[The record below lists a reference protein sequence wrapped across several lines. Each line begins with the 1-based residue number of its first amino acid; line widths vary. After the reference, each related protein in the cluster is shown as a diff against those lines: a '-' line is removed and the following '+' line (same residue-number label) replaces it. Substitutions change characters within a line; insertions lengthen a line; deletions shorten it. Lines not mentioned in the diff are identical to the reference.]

1 MGGRKVTNSDVL
13 PISFQSNILLGEV
26 VHLTGGHDYDASK
39 IQVLEDIEAVRKR
52 PGMYIGSTGPDGLLH
67 LIYEVVDNAVDEA
80 LAGYCTDIQVIVHED
95 KRVTVIDNGRG
106 IPVGIHPETGM
117 NTVELVLTTLHAGGK
132 FSGESYKVSGGLH
145 GVGVSVV
152 NALSEHFVVEV
163 SWRDGRVYRQEF
175 RRGRKLTELEVV
187 GRAKT
192 TGTSITFL
200 PDREIFGELRYNFSK
215 LSHRL
220 KELAYLNPGLRIR
233 LENRVVGVK
242 REFHFRGGVVA
253 FVKDLA
259 TGREPLHPE
268 PIYIADER
276 GDRTMEAAL
285 LFTDAM
291 DEEIFTFANNI
302 NTREGGS
309 HLTGFRAAL
318 TRVFNDYAREKRLLK
333 AKDESIP
340 GEAIREGLVAI
351 LSVKLQQPEF
361 EGQTKTKLGN
371 PEMRSY
377 VEEVVREQLAQYL
390 AKNPGVARAIV
401 EKSVTAHRARLAAA
415 KARKLV
421 RRKGA
426 LLANGLPGKL
436 ADCTSED
443 PEKSELFIVEGDSAG
458 GSAKQGR
465 DRTFQA
471 ILPLRGKVL
480 NVEKARLSKLL
491 DNQELRAII
500 TALGTGIREEFD
512 LGKLRYH
519 KIILMADADVDGAH
533 IRTLLLTF
541 FFRYL
546 RPLIENGHVY
556 IAQAPLYL
564 VQKGKERLYLYSE
577 EELEEL
583 RAKEDGRLV
592 VRRFKG
598 LGEMNPDELWETTMN
613 PKTRILKQVT
623 IRDALEADEIF
634 TTLMGQDV
642 GARRDFIRENA
653 HRVAVLDI

>member
-1 MGGRKVTNSDVL
+1 MTR
-13 PISFQSNILLGEV
+13 
-26 VHLTGGHDYDASK
+26 GHEYDASK

-80 LAGYCTDIQVIVHED
+80 LAGYCTEIQVIIHED

-106 IPVGIHPETGM
+106 IPVGIHPETGI

-132 FSGESYKVSGGLH
+132 FSTESYKVSGGLH

-152 NALSEHFVVEV
+152 NALSEFLTVEV
-163 SWRDGRVYRQEF
+163 RWRDGKVYRQEF
-175 RRGRKLTELEVV
+175 RRGRKVTELEAV
-187 GRAKT
+187 GKADS
-192 TGTSITFL
+192 TGTTITFL
-200 PDREIFGELRYNFSK
+200 PDREIFGEIRYNFSK
-215 LSHRL
+215 LAHRL

-233 LENRVVGVK
+233 LENRIAGVK
-242 REFHFRGGVVA
+242 REFRFRGGVVA

-259 TGREPLHPE
+259 TGKDPLHPE
-268 PIYIADER
+268 PIYIVDDR
-276 GDRTMEAAL
+276 GDRTVEAAL

-302 NTREGGS
+302 NTREGGT

-333 AKDESIP
+333 QKDGGIP

-351 LSVKLQQPEF
+351 LSVKLGQPEF

-371 PEMRSY
+371 PEMRTY

-390 AKNPGVARAIV
+390 AKNPGVARAII
-401 EKSVTAHRARLAAA
+401 EKSLTAYRARLAAA

-426 LLANGLPGKL
+426 LLSNGLPGKL

-512 LGKLRYH
+512 LEKLRYH

-546 RPLIENGHVY
+546 RPLIENGYVY

-564 VQKGKERLYLYSE
+564 AQKGKQRLYFYSD
-577 EELEEL
+577 EELQEFTS
-583 RAKEDGRLV
+583 KENGKFS

-598 LGEMNPDELWETTMN
+598 LGEMNPEELWETTMN
-613 PKTRILKQVT
+613 PETRILKKVT

-634 TTLMGQDV
+634 TILMGQDV

>member
-1 MGGRKVTNSDVL
+1 MK
-13 PISFQSNILLGEV
+13 
-26 VHLTGGHDYDASK
+26 GHDYDASK

-80 LAGYCTDIQVIVHED
+80 LAGYCTEIDVIIHED

-106 IPVGIHPETGM
+106 IPVGVHPETGL

-132 FSGESYKVSGGLH
+132 FSADSYKVSGGLH

-152 NALSEHFVVEV
+152 NALSESLTVEV
-163 SWRDGRVYRQEF
+163 RWRDGKVYRQEF
-175 RRGRKLTELEVV
+175 VRGRKVTELTPV
-187 GRAKT
+187 GVADS
-192 TGTSITFL
+192 TGTTITFL
-200 PDREIFGELRYNFSK
+200 PDREIFGEIRYNFSK

-220 KELAYLNPGLRIR
+220 KELAYLNPGLIIR
-233 LENRVVGVK
+233 LDNRIAAVK
-242 REFHFRGGVVA
+242 REFHFEGGVVA
-253 FVKDLA
+253 FVRDLA
-259 TGREPLHPE
+259 TGKEPLHKE
-268 PIYIADER
+268 PIYMADDR
-276 GDRTMEAAL
+276 GDRTVEAAL

-302 NTREGGS
+302 NTREGGT
-309 HLTGFRAAL
+309 HLTGFRSAL
-318 TRVFNDYAREKRLLK
+318 TKVFNDYAREKRMLK

-371 PEMRSY
+371 PEMRAY
-377 VEEVVREQLAQYL
+377 VEEVIREQLTQYL
-390 AKNPGVARAIV
+390 AKNPGVARAII
-401 EKSVTAHRARLAAA
+401 EKSITAHRARLAAA

-426 LLANGLPGKL
+426 LLSNGLPGKL
-436 ADCTSED
+436 ADCTSTD
-443 PEKSELFIVEGDSAG
+443 PERSELFIVEGDSAG

-465 DRTFQA
+465 DRNFQA

-564 VQKGKERLYLYSE
+564 VQKGKKRIYLYSD
-577 EELEEL
+577 EELERL
-583 RAKEDGRLV
+583 RSEEDGKLT

-598 LGEMNPDELWETTMN
+598 LGEMNPEELWETTMN
-613 PKTRILKQVT
+613 PETRILKQVT

>member
-1 MGGRKVTNSDVL
+1 MTR
-13 PISFQSNILLGEV
+13 
-26 VHLTGGHDYDASK
+26 GHEYDASK

-80 LAGYCTDIQVIVHED
+80 LAGYCTEIQVIIHED

-106 IPVGIHPETGM
+106 IPVGIHPETGI

-132 FSGESYKVSGGLH
+132 FSTESYKVSGGLH

-152 NALSEHFVVEV
+152 NALSEFLTVEV
-163 SWRDGRVYRQEF
+163 RWRDGKVYRQEF
-175 RRGRKLTELEVV
+175 RRGRKVTELEAV
-187 GRAKT
+187 GKADS
-192 TGTSITFL
+192 TGTTITFL
-200 PDREIFGELRYNFSK
+200 PDREIFGEIRYNFSK
-215 LSHRL
+215 LAHRL

-233 LENRVVGVK
+233 LENRIAGVK
-242 REFHFRGGVVA
+242 REFRFRGGVVA

-259 TGREPLHPE
+259 TGKDPLHPE
-268 PIYIADER
+268 PIYIVDDR
-276 GDRTMEAAL
+276 GDRTVEAAL

-302 NTREGGS
+302 NTREGGT

-333 AKDESIP
+333 QKDGGIP

-351 LSVKLQQPEF
+351 LSVKLGQPEF

-371 PEMRSY
+371 PEMRTY

-390 AKNPGVARAIV
+390 AKNPGVARAII
-401 EKSVTAHRARLAAA
+401 EKSLTAYRARLAAA

-426 LLANGLPGKL
+426 LLSNGLPGKL

-512 LGKLRYH
+512 LEKLRYH

-546 RPLIENGHVY
+546 SPLIENGYVY

-564 VQKGKERLYLYSE
+564 AQKGKQRLYFYSD
-577 EELEEL
+577 EELQEFTS
-583 RAKEDGRLV
+583 KENGKFS

-598 LGEMNPDELWETTMN
+598 LGEMNPEELWETTMN
-613 PKTRILKQVT
+613 PETRILKKVT

-634 TTLMGQDV
+634 TILMGQDV

>member
-1 MGGRKVTNSDVL
+1 MTR
-13 PISFQSNILLGEV
+13 
-26 VHLTGGHDYDASK
+26 GHEYDASK

-80 LAGYCTDIQVIVHED
+80 LAGYCTEIQVIIHED

-106 IPVGIHPETGM
+106 IPVGIHPETGI

-132 FSGESYKVSGGLH
+132 FSTESYKVSGGLH

-152 NALSEHFVVEV
+152 NALSEFLTVEV
-163 SWRDGRVYRQEF
+163 RWRDGKVYRQEF
-175 RRGRKLTELEVV
+175 RRGRKVTELEAV
-187 GRAKT
+187 GKADS
-192 TGTSITFL
+192 TGTTITFL
-200 PDREIFGELRYNFSK
+200 PDREIFGEIRYNFSK
-215 LSHRL
+215 LAHRL

-233 LENRVVGVK
+233 LENRIAGVK
-242 REFHFRGGVVA
+242 REFRFRGGVVA

-259 TGREPLHPE
+259 TGKDPLHPE
-268 PIYIADER
+268 PIYIVDDR

-302 NTREGGS
+302 NTREGGT

-333 AKDESIP
+333 QKDGGIP

-351 LSVKLQQPEF
+351 LSVKLGQPEF

-371 PEMRSY
+371 PEMRTY

-390 AKNPGVARAIV
+390 AKNPGVARAII
-401 EKSVTAHRARLAAA
+401 EKSLTAYRARLAAA

-426 LLANGLPGKL
+426 LLSNGLPGKL

-512 LGKLRYH
+512 LEKLRYH

-546 RPLIENGHVY
+546 RPLIENGYVY

-564 VQKGKERLYLYSE
+564 AQKGKQRLYFYSD
-577 EELEEL
+577 EELQEFTS
-583 RAKEDGRLV
+583 KENGKFS

-598 LGEMNPDELWETTMN
+598 LGEMNPEELWETTMN
-613 PKTRILKQVT
+613 PETRILKKVT

-634 TTLMGQDV
+634 TILMGQDV